1 VGDVDLIMPSFETAG
16 RRRDDKL
23 GQAQRMDALGQIT
36 GGIAHELNNMLLAI
50 NLNLEALTEEI
61 PATGAT
67 QPMVDGAQQAIE
79 QATNLILQLLAF
91 SRRRPLAA
99 SDFDVN
105 RAIIETRTL
114 LRLVLPANIDIET
127 CLSPRAGL
135 VLADRSQFEMA
146 LLNLAL
152 NAGDAMPRGGTLT
165 IETAPIGLNA
175 DGAALRP
182 GLAPGDYALITVRD
196 TGSGMAPAVSAR
208 AFEPFF
214 TTKSEMGRSG
224 LGLSHVYGYA
234 KQSGGHA
241 EIDGPAGGTIVRLL
255 LPCSGAI
262 EPVRRQTMPS
272 SRGSGE
278 TILMVED
285 TPLVR
290 HAVAR
295 MLSDL
300 GYCVVAVA
308 DAQEAIKIIEGD
320 ARIDLLF
327 TDIMLPGALDGC
339 ELAVVARQLRP
350 GIRALCTSGY
360 SEIRAEDLVDGGH
373 HFGLIA
379 KPYTKAELALRLRAV
394 FDEEAV
400 IT

>member
-1 VGDVDLIMPSFETAG
+1 VGDVDLIMPFLETAG
-16 RRRDDKL
+16 RRKDDKL
-23 GQAQRMDALGQIT
+23 PQAQKMEALGQIT

-61 PATGAT
+61 PASDAT
-67 QPMVDGAQQAIE
+67 QPMFDGAQQAIE

-91 SRRRPLAA
+91 SRRQPLAA

-105 RAIIETRTL
+105 RAIVETNAL

-127 CLSPRAGL
+127 RLSPRAGP
-135 VLADRSQFEMA
+135 VFADRSQFEMA

-152 NAGDAMPRGGTLT
+152 NAGDAMPRGGALT
-165 IETAPIGLNA
+165 IETAPIGLDA
-175 DGAALRP
+175 AGAARRP
-182 GLAPGDYALITVRD
+182 GLAPGDYTLITVSD
-196 TGSGMAPAVSAR
+196 TGSGMASAVSAR

-214 TTKSEMGRSG
+214 TTKSELGRSG

-234 KQSGGHA
+234 KQSRGHV
-241 EIDGPAGGTIVRLL
+241 EIDSGAAGTVVRLL
-255 LPCSGAI
+255 LPRSGAI
-262 EPVRRQTMPS
+262 EPIQRQAPPPN
-272 SRGSGE
+272 RGSGE

-295 MLSDL
+295 MLGDL
-300 GYCVVAVA
+300 GYRAIAAA
-308 DAQEAIKIIEGD
+308 DAEEAIRIIEGD

-327 TDIMLPGALDGC
+327 TDIMLPGALDGY
-339 ELAVVARQLRP
+339 ELAVVARRLRP

-360 SEIRAEDLVDGGH
+360 SEIRAEDLVDGGYRI
-373 HFGLIA
+373 GLIA
-379 KPYTKAELALRLRAV
+379 KPYTKAELARRLRAV
-394 FDEEAV
+394 FGEEAV
-400 IT
+400 TV